1 MSIFSINKQN
11 FFSDS
16 FYLLFFIPL
25 LGTDIPGYIF
35 ILFALMYFVLKSKFS
50 KWGIFLFGCI
60 LFLVTLKANQ
70 LFIWTQVEVLFR
82 YFLGWVFVFSF
93 LYYGKVRINVNKL
106 IALYF
111 LAIMLEAVLINTVL
125 PVNSL
130 PYYPDLDVA
139 KSHQTNFLGF
149 YQRVYSVGTN
159 ATVSSTIMCILL
171 SYRETLIRNGCDLKS
186 KLIDCLGCC
195 SIILFASG
203 TGFCLYLIFLAYKW
217 NLLSWKNILFAII
230 FIFILVYVSTEFTTG
245 TDSIFSKLSY
255 IYMEFLWEFKMNQII
270 DAIDLLSGDS
280 YFIGCAYKNYPLQLW
295 NDFALRD
302 LFVSW
307 GIVGILLLLG
317 FVFKYINKMNG
328 FILALSVLGLCHYG
342 GIFSFPGQLCFAY
355 AMLLNKNTI
364 AYYGGNMFN
373 HR

>member
-1 MSIFSINKQN
+1 
-11 FFSDS
+11 
-16 FYLLFFIPL
+16 
-25 LGTDIPGYIF
+25 
-35 ILFALMYFVLKSKFS
+35 
-50 KWGIFLFGCI
+50 
-60 LFLVTLKANQ
+60 
-70 LFIWTQVEVLFR
+70 
-82 YFLGWVFVFSF
+82 
-93 LYYGKVRINVNKL
+93 
-106 IALYF
+106 
-111 LAIMLEAVLINTVL
+111 
-125 PVNSL
+125 
-130 PYYPDLDVA
+130 
-139 KSHQTNFLGF
+139 
-149 YQRVYSVGTN
+149 
-159 ATVSSTIMCILL
+159 
-171 SYRETLIRNGCDLKS
+171 
-186 KLIDCLGCC
+186 
-195 SIILFASG
+195 
-203 TGFCLYLIFLAYKW
+203 
-217 NLLSWKNILFAII
+217 
-230 FIFILVYVSTEFTTG
+230 
-245 TDSIFSKLSY
+245 
-255 IYMEFLWEFKMNQII
+255 MEFLWEFKMNQII

>member
-1 MSIFSINKQN
+1 MLSISKHKFY
-11 FFSDS
+11 SDS

-25 LGTDIPGYIF
+25 LGTAIIGYVF
-35 ILFALMYFVLKSKFS
+35 ISFALMCFWLKSKFS
-50 KWGIFLFGCI
+50 KWGIFLFGCMLLLI
-60 LFLVTLKANQ
+60 MFKAEQ
-70 LFIWTQVEVLFR
+70 LSIWVYVEVLFR
-82 YFLGWVFVFSF
+82 YFLGWILVFSF
-93 LYYGKVRINVNKL
+93 LYYSRARININKMIL
-106 IALYF
+106 FYS
-111 LAIMLEAVLINTVL
+111 LAIILEAFLVNTVL
-125 PVNSL
+125 PASL
-130 PYYPDLDVA
+130 LPNYPDFDIA
-139 KSHQTNFLGF
+139 KSHQTQFLGF

-171 SYRETLIRNGCDLKS
+171 SYREALIKNGCDLKN

-217 NLLSWKNILFAII
+217 NLLTWKNIFFAILLI
-230 FIFILVYVSTEFTTG
+230 SLLIYVSTELAAG
-245 TDSIFSKLSY
+245 TDSLFSRLSY
-255 IYMEFLWEFKMNQII
+255 VYMEFLWDFKMNQII
-270 DAIDLLSGDS
+270 DAIDLLSVDS
-280 YFIGCAYKNYPLQLW
+280 YFIGCAYKDYPLQLW